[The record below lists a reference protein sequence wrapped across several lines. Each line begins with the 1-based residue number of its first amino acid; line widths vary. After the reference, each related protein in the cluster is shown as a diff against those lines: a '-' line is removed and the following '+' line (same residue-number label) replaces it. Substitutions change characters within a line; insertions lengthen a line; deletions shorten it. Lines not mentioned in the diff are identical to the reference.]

1 MIFRNFDYVEVTLH
15 SEKLKL
21 IWLFLRFF
29 VTLPASYKPNMRK
42 ELFMSLA
49 AACCTLLAL
58 SCAQQKESADNQ
70 EPLTVGNPYM
80 PLWEHIPDGEPYV
93 FEDPDQPGKY
103 RVYVYGSHD
112 DLVDAYCG
120 RDQVVWS
127 ASVDSLNRWR
137 YDGTI
142 LVVDKNRDGQPFDSA
157 GTADVLYAPD
167 VTMVTGKDGKKT
179 YYLFPNDQTG
189 FRNGL
194 IAKSDRP
201 DGPFEVCNWSKEN
214 PDQVDGVLQFD
225 PAVFVDDD
233 GRVYGYWGFERSYA
247 AEFDPETMATVKPG
261 TEIVE
266 DMISGRNQPG
276 RFRFFEAS
284 SIRKVKDK
292 YIFIYS
298 RFTEDGEF
306 GLPTS
311 NYTLAYAYSDA
322 PLGPWTYG
330 GTIIDG
336 RAREKNEQGNVIAS
350 AVPDGNTHGSICE
363 INGQWYVFYH
373 RQTGTDEYA
382 RQAMVAPIDV
392 KVTEGPG
399 GKVEISEGE
408 YNSLGFARNGLD
420 PFERH
425 SAGIACWLTGP
436 KPAVHNWPSNTFY
449 GSYVEAGY
457 GGQANMTKQ
466 QAIASKEKYD
476 APYDLRYNTN
486 RVVNNTDGSIV
497 GYKYF
502 NFDAGRL
509 ASPDN
514 LMLVLRLVPEGI
526 DGTIEVMM
534 DRPWASQGGK
544 KIGEAAL
551 KADMPKTVTDVAI
564 GISKEAQEKHLAGKH
579 AFFFIFKSDTKEK
592 SLCTLEDFV
601 FTFAPVNR

>member
-1 MIFRNFDYVEVTLH
+1 MKLLSIIFCG
-15 SEKLKL
+15 
-21 IWLFLRFF
+21 
-29 VTLPASYKPNMRK
+29 AS
-42 ELFMSLA
+42 
-49 AACCTLLAL
+49 LLAL
-58 SCAQQKESADNQ
+58 TACQSSNPQLSTLNSQLST
-70 EPLTVGNPYM
+70 PGNPYM

-112 DLVDAYCG
+112 DLITAYCG
-120 RDQVVWS
+120 RNQVVWS
-127 ASVDSLNRWR
+127 ASVDSLNNWR

-142 LVVDKNRDGQPFDSA
+142 LIVDKNRDGQPFDSA

-167 VTMVTGKDGKKT
+167 VTLVTDKDGKKT

-194 IAKSDRP
+194 IAKSSRP
-201 DGPFEVCNWSKEN
+201 DGPFEVCNWSKDN
-214 PDQVDGVLQFD
+214 PNQVDGVLQFD

-261 TEIVE
+261 TQIVE
-266 DMISGRNQPG
+266 DMISGRNQQG
-276 RFRFFEAS
+276 RFKFFEAS
-284 SIRKVKDK
+284 SIRKIKDK

-336 RAREKNEQGNVIAS
+336 RGREKDEQGNVIAS
-350 AVPDGNTHGSICE
+350 ATPDGNTHGSICE

-373 RQTGTDEYA
+373 RHTGTDEYA

-392 KVTEGPG
+392 KVEEGKG

-408 YNSLGFARNGLD
+408 YNSQGFALNGLD

-425 SAGIACWLTGP
+425 SAGIACWYTGP
-436 KPAVHNWPSNTFY
+436 KPAVHEWPNNTFY
-449 GSYVEAGY
+449 GSYIDASY
-457 GGQANMTKQ
+457 GGTPEMSKQ
-466 QAIASKEKYD
+466 EALAWTNSQLSTLNSQLSLN
-476 APYDLRYNTN
+476 PYDLRYNTN

-502 NFDAGRL
+502 NFDAERL
-509 ASPDN
+509 ASDGN
-514 LMLVLRLVPEGI
+514 LMLVLRLIPEGI
-526 DGTIEVMM
+526 EGDIDIMI
-534 DRPWASQGGK
+534 DRPWISQGGT
-544 KIGEAAL
+544 KIGEIHL
-551 KADMPKTVTDVAI
+551 LADMEKKVWDIAA
-564 GISKEAQEKHLAGKH
+564 GIRNEIKEKSLAGKH
-579 AFFFIFKSDTKEK
+579 ALFFVFHSDTKDQ
-592 SLCTLEDFV
+592 SLCTLEDLV
-601 FTFAPVNR
+601 FTFDTAK